1 VAGGA
6 IAGVIV
12 AFMSASE
19 NISNGLK
26 KVNAE
31 HGLEASIG
39 TGGYKWLGVAFFAF
53 MAFVLYRI
61 GISKQKNL

>member
-1 VAGGA
+1 
-6 IAGVIV
+6 
-12 AFMSASE
+12 
-19 NISNGLK
+19 
-26 KVNAE
+26 VNAE

-39 TGGYKWLGVAFFAF
+39 AGGYKWLGVAFFAF